1 MLNIIKNQSLKSFN
15 TFNIDVNTQ
24 FFLYLEHK
32 DQLLELFSDKID
44 KFLVIGEGSN
54 ILFTKN
60 IDYLIIK
67 NSIKGKKIVFET
79 DKEIIFNIS
88 SGENWNDLV
97 WEFSKLNYGG
107 IENLVK
113 IPGNIGAAVVQN
125 IGAYGVEIKDVVES
139 VEVFD
144 TEKKEFKILSK
155 EKLNFSYRDSIF
167 KKQKNLIV
175 TSVNIKLIKNPQ
187 NFNINYKGIKEN
199 LTNDNLTP
207 YKIADIIANIR
218 ENKLPDPK
226 KIGNAGSFFK
236 NPIITTDLFDS
247 LKKKYPEMPFYNSN
261 DLKKIPAA
269 WLIEKANFKGYKIGD
284 VGVYKDHALI
294 LVNDFNS
301 LATPLNERG
310 KDIYSLSQKII
321 DKVYQIFSIKLEREV
336 LVL

>member
-113 IPGNIGAAVVQN
+113 IPGNIGAAAVQN
-125 IGAYGVEIKDVVES
+125 IGAYGIEIKDVVES

-144 TEKKEFKILSK
+144 TEKKEFKTLLK

-187 NFNINYKGIKEN
+187 KFNINYKGIKEN
-199 LTNDNLTP
+199 LTNNNPTP
-207 YKIADIIANIR
+207 HKIAEIIANIR

-236 NPIITTDLFDS
+236 NPIITIELFNS
-247 LKKKYPEMPFYNSN
+247 LKEKYPEMPFYNLN

-301 LATPLNERG
+301 LATPLKERG